1 MARAVVPVL
10 AGLAVLGLLFGFL
23 WLIAVVVTR
32 NADDADRRIGAD
44 VFEVGRVDRLADS
57 VEANGPILFPNLSG
71 PAGERPVGLVHDGA
85 TDFEGWRVFSLQP
98 PSNAPDCLV
107 VAGPGD
113 QGARGLHG
121 RDVHVRRSCRTPSG
135 WSCSSTRTARSPST
149 CSRPTSRRRQSSGLG
164 NRGRRR
170 SFWTLPEPVRGS
182 SSTITRRRGR
192 L

>member
-57 VEANGPILFPNLSG
+57 VEINGPILFPNLSG

-85 TDFEGWRVFSLQP
+85 TDFEGWRVFSLLP
-98 PSNAPDCLV
+98 PANASDCLV
-107 VAGPGD
+107 SLDRETKELVDCAGVTFTTDELPDAERVVVLIDDDGTLTLD
-113 QGARGLHG
+113 LQ
-121 RDVHVRRSCRTPSG
+121 
-135 WSCSSTRTARSPST
+135 
-149 CSRPTSRRRQSSGLG
+149 PTD
-164 NRGRRR
+164 
-170 SFWTLPEPVRGS
+170 
-182 SSTITRRRGR
+182 
-192 L
+192 

>member
-1 MARAVVPVL
+1 VARAVVPVL
-10 AGLAVLGLLFGFL
+10 AGLGVLVLLFGFL

-98 PSNAPDCLV
+98 PANAPDCLV
-107 VAGPGD
+107 SLDRETKELVDCKG
-113 QGARGLHG
+113 
-121 RDVHVRRSCRTPSG
+121 VTFTPDELPDAERVVVLIDEG
-135 WSCSSTRTARSPST
+135 GTLTLDLQ
-149 CSRPTSRRRQSSGLG
+149 PTD
-164 NRGRRR
+164 
-170 SFWTLPEPVRGS
+170 
-182 SSTITRRRGR
+182 
-192 L
+192 